1 MGQLINIRGSILN
14 SMTKFLNSGIVI
26 MIVMLAVTSIVQ
38 NLFISSVYAL
48 TRQFNCVTK
57 IGDSAMAQ

>member
-14 SMTKFLNSGIVI
+14 SMTKFLKSGIVI

-38 NLFISSVYAL
+38 NLFISSAYAL

-57 IGDSAMAQ
+57 IETMAQ